1 VTNKAFVYAYAIVL
15 LVLGFALIGGCG
27 EEKEAGSAAAPA
39 AASRSG

>member
-15 LVLGFALIGGCG
+15 LILGFALIGGCG
-27 EEKEAGSAAAPA
+27 EEKKAGDGSAA